1 MTSKRI
7 GPGESANSTRASNR
21 NSNETL
27 SQITNAAF
35 LAGIFTNTDP
45 GSHVVTC
52 QFPGDPHKQKSW
64 PPKVWTGDAIDGG
77 QNAYFALA
85 TVKPDASGKLARR
98 KDNFAGL
105 HCVML
110 DDIGTKADDLLL
122 TPSWV
127 IETSP
132 GNHQAGFIFDS
143 PLELADADAL
153 FKALNVANRL
163 TDTGGQNPVRWARLP
178 VGINSKGSL
187 SEPFVCRLSAWAP
200 ETRYTLNELVS
211 GLGLDLE
218 PHQPKKRRKR
228 GATIQHDDGVFTPRA
243 ETNPVIAALR
253 ARDLYKRPLGN
264 GKHEITC
271 PWVSEHTDQIDGGT
285 AYWEPDDNRPRGG
298 FKCQHGHC
306 TDRHVNELLGWLDVK
321 DHEAK
326 HKPTF
331 HITGGTLHIL
341 VRNAERVMAETGS
354 YFQQGGAIVTVMTPP
369 GAETCARHIRKEAL
383 PFLLTG
389 MANWLRHDAR
399 TDDWVPIDAPGK
411 VCAGLFDAPEYVY
424 LPALNSISRQPYLRP
439 DGTVATSAGY
449 DPVTGTFGA
458 FDTRQFRVI
467 TQPTEGETQAA
478 LRRILALVTET
489 SFATPADQAA
499 ALAAFLTA
507 AVRPSLEVAPG
518 FLFNAHQPGSGKSY
532 LQEMTALFATDG
544 EVASATLK
552 ANDDEMEKSIL
563 AALLR
568 SPAVL
573 RFDEAQGDI
582 LPTKFLVS
590 ALTSEHVSGRI
601 LGQSKVI
608 APSTRSV
615 FLFAGNNVQPVGDML
630 RRVLVCN
637 LDAKLEN
644 PESREFKHDPMTYLR
659 AHRAEYISDAL
670 TLICA
675 HIAANP
681 DRVPCRSLNGYPRW
695 DTWVRQTVL
704 WLGLPDPCTSMFAV
718 ARTDPNNER
727 LAELLEV
734 WHDCFGDWPKAAR
747 DAIKQADVQQPLKTI
762 LLEIAGKNGE
772 IDATVLGRWLKRH
785 EGKVIRDRRFERD
798 EAKSPFA
805 KYAVKKLPIFQTGD
819 ENPSNPINPSPGSTA
834 PTRDTRENRV
844 PTAEQK
850 KLAPDFSGPMSAKKF
865 IEGDRL

>member
-1 MTSKRI
+1 MLSDMQSPR
-7 GPGESANSTRASNR
+7 PAADGERANLQGVQANDAIPTVKTEVS
-21 NSNETL
+21 
-27 SQITNAAF
+27 NAAF
-35 LAGIFTNTDP
+35 LSAIFANLDS
-45 GSHVVTC
+45 GSHVVFC
-52 QFPGDPHKQKSW
+52 RFPDDPHKRKSW
-64 PPKVWTGDAIDGG
+64 PHQVWTGDAIDGD

-85 TVKPDASGKLARR
+85 TVKPDAAGNLARR
-98 KDNFAGL
+98 KDNFSGL

-110 DDIGTKADDLLL
+110 DDIGTKAADLPL

-132 GNHQAGFIFDS
+132 GNHQAGFILDT
-143 PLELADADAL
+143 PLELADATAL
-153 FKALNVANRL
+153 FKALTVANRL

-187 SEPFVCRLSAWAP
+187 SEPFVCGLKAWAP
-200 ETRYTLNELVS
+200 ETRYTLTELVS

-218 PHQPKKRRKR
+218 PHQIKRRKR
-228 GATIQHDDGVFTPRA
+228 AATIQHDDGVFTPRA
-243 ETNPVIAALR
+243 ETNPVIAALK
-253 ARDLYKRPLGN
+253 ARDLYKRPLGS

-285 AYWEPDDNRPRGG
+285 AYWEPDDNFIRGG

-306 TDRHVNELLGWLDVK
+306 AGRHMNELLVWLGVN
-321 DHEAK
+321 DHDAK

-331 HITGGTLHIL
+331 RTSGGTLHIA

-389 MANWLRHDAR
+389 MANWMRHDDR
-399 TDDWVPIDAPGK
+399 KDGWVSIDAPGK
-411 VCAGLFDAPEYVY
+411 VCSGLFDAPEYIY
-424 LPALNSISRQPYLRP
+424 LPPLNAIARQPYLRP

-449 DPVTGTFGA
+449 DPMTGTFGA

-467 TQPTEGETQAA
+467 TRPTKAETQAA
-478 LRRILALVTET
+478 LLRILALVVET

-563 AALLR
+563 AALLK

-590 ALTSEHVSGRI
+590 ALTSAHVSGRV

-615 FLFAGNNVQPVGDML
+615 FMFAGNNVQPVGDML

-644 PESREFKHDPMTYLR
+644 PESREFKGDPKQHLQ
-659 AHRAEYISDAL
+659 AHRADYISDAL

-675 HIAANP
+675 HVAANP
-681 DRVPCRSLNGYPRW
+681 ERSPCRSLNGYPRW
-695 DTWVRQTVL
+695 DQWVRQTVL

-718 ARTDPNNER
+718 SRTDPNNER
-727 LAELLEV
+727 LAELLQV
-734 WHDCFGDWPKAAR
+734 WHQCFGDYPRAAR
-747 DAIKQADVQQPLKTI
+747 DAIKQADVQQPLKTV

-772 IDATVLGRWLKRH
+772 IDGTKLGYWLKRH
-785 EGKVIRDRRFERD
+785 EGKVIAGRRFERD
-798 EAKSPFA
+798 TAASAFA
-805 KYAVKKLPIFQTGD
+805 KYAVKTLPNFQTGQQTPITPRS
-819 ENPSNPINPSPGSTA
+819 PSDDGERETRTSRGSRTSTA
-834 PTRDTRENRV
+834 ELKN
-844 PTAEQK
+844 
-850 KLAPDFSGPMSAKKF
+850 MSVHSDDVEVF
-865 IEGDRL
+865 